1 MSRKYKFELYEIRQ
15 RNMGNMIAKAVRNAS
30 QNSEFIKNGIEE
42 LIDEIFEGA
51 TIENENQAQLAYER
65 WTDLIRIVEKYESH
79 TSDKDLIEYLK
90 KQRSYIKAERDKLYG
105 QYSNRIEREERLFK
119 SIWKKTP
126 LPRMDLDERLRQQ
139 YRETNSYFELAERYY
154 QSRSEDETWKSIYR
168 KMNSE
173 QTELGME
180 KRYKNFESF
189 DAALKRYRSN
199 KVTPKE

>member
-1 MSRKYKFELYEIRQ
+1 
-15 RNMGNMIAKAVRNAS
+15 MGNMIAKAVRNAS